1 MNQKAPFKVVGK
13 SIPRVDGLEK
23 ATGRARFAADI
34 SLPGTLT
41 GKVLRSP
48 YAHARIVRIDT
59 SAAKAIPGVYTV
71 ITGEDTPKIPW
82 GFFVADQ
89 WPLSVGKVR
98 YIGEEV
104 AAVAA
109 RDEETAERA
118 IRAIVVE
125 YEELPAVFDPDDAM
139 LEGAPQIH
147 EAANNVAT
155 HFRVERQDVEK
166 ALAGADVVVDETFQS
181 VLQWQCA
188 MEPIASIADYR
199 SNGNLVIWSNVS
211 GIFRAR
217 IQIARAM
224 AMDVGQIRIIQSA
237 VGGGFGGKSMDD
249 NNAVITALLA
259 KAARRPVRLVNT
271 REEDFIAGR
280 PRPMLRIRVRMGFK
294 LDGTMVG
301 KDIRVVA
308 DNGAYSGKA
317 PAAAGVAA
325 LRHDTLYLNDCVRSE
340 LFVVYTNK
348 VPTGAFRGFGNPSAE
363 WAVEQAF
370 DIGCERLGLDPR
382 EVALKNAAVPGRVSP
397 HGNRI
402 GSCELRACIERATD
416 MVGWTEKRAKRK
428 PFRGLGLA
436 LSAHVSGKRHFY
448 DYDGSSVVMQI
459 NSDGRIVI
467 LCGEGE
473 VGQGNTTILS
483 QIAAEELGVP
493 IETISFS
500 EADTETTP
508 FVLGAFASRLA
519 YVAGNAVRLAAE
531 AAKKE
536 LLTSAAEFME
546 MAVDELEIVEG
557 RVQSKYGQQRSNM
570 SMTIGEVASRRNFR
584 RHGKPIIVTGT
595 WDADSES
602 HGKDRYGSESGAFS
616 FCAHALEVEVDPE
629 TGKVSI
635 LDYAMATDCG
645 TVIHPALAAG
655 QIEGGLIQGIGYA
668 LTEGMMIE
676 DGQLQNPNF
685 SDYKIPCIKDIP
697 PQRNEFVP
705 SYEPTGPFGAKGAG
719 EISMDPVAAAI
730 GNAVADAIGERIHT
744 LPITPEKVLAAIDR
758 ARAAGRHP

>member
-1 MNQKAPFKVVGK
+1 MKYTKPLEIVGK
-13 SIPRVDGLEK
+13 SVPRLDGLEK

-34 SLPGTLT
+34 SLPGTLV
-41 GKVLRSP
+41 GKALRSP
-48 YAHARIVRIDT
+48 HAHARIVSIDV
-59 SAAKAIPGVYTV
+59 SAAKALPGVYAV
-71 ITGEDTPKIPW
+71 ITGDDTPKIPW

-109 RDEETAERA
+109 RDAETAERA
-118 IRAIVVE
+118 LRAIDVV
-125 YEELPAVFDPDDAM
+125 YEELPTVFDPDDAM
-139 LEGAPQIH
+139 LDSAPRIH
-147 EAANNVAT
+147 DAEKNIAT
-155 HFRVERQDVEK
+155 HFRVERGDVDR
-166 ALAGADVVVDETFQS
+166 ALAEADLVVDETFQS
-181 VLQWQCA
+181 MLQWQCA
-188 MEPIASIADYR
+188 MEPIASIADYHP
-199 SNGNLVIWSNVS
+199 NGKLTIWSNVS

-217 IQIARAM
+217 IQIARAL

-259 KAARRPVRLVNT
+259 KAARRPVKLVNT

-280 PRPMLRIRVRMGFK
+280 PRPMMRIRVRIGFK
-294 LDGTMVG
+294 SDGTMVG

-397 HGNRI
+397 HGNRV
-402 GSCELRACIERATD
+402 GSCELRACIERATE
-416 MVGWTEKRAKRK
+416 MIGWSEKRAKRK
-428 PFRGLGLA
+428 PFRGTGLA

-448 DYDGSSVVMQI
+448 DYDGSSVVMQV

-473 VGQGNTTILS
+473 VGQGNTTILA

-493 IETISFS
+493 LNSISIS

-519 YVAGNAVRLAAE
+519 YVAGNAVRAAAG
-531 AAKKE
+531 AAKRE
-536 LLTSAAEFME
+536 LLSSAAEFM
-546 MAVDELEIVEG
+546 AVPAEDLEIVNG
-557 RVQSKYGQQRSNM
+557 RIQSRIRQAAFKRVNDGWRGCFETKLPPRRLADHCDRQLGCGFGIARQRSVW
-570 SMTIGEVASRRNFR
+570 IGVGGFFILRPCGGGRDRSGDRPSGNPRLRYGHGFRHDHPSRARERSDRGRSYPRHRIRLDR
-584 RHGKPIIVTGT
+584 RHDDRRRTTAK
-595 WDADSES
+595 SEFL
-602 HGKDRYGSESGAFS
+602 R
-616 FCAHALEVEVDPE
+616 L
-629 TGKVSI
+629 
-635 LDYAMATDCG
+635 
-645 TVIHPALAAG
+645 
-655 QIEGGLIQGIGYA
+655 
-668 LTEGMMIE
+668 
-676 DGQLQNPNF
+676 
-685 SDYKIPCIKDIP
+685 
-697 PQRNEFVP
+697 
-705 SYEPTGPFGAKGAG
+705 
-719 EISMDPVAAAI
+719 
-730 GNAVADAIGERIHT
+730 
-744 LPITPEKVLAAIDR
+744 
-758 ARAAGRHP
+758 

>member
-1 MNQKAPFKVVGK
+1 MSGGTAELRVVGK
-13 SIPRVDGLEK
+13 NVRRADGLEK
-23 ATGRARFAADI
+23 VTGRARFAADKSVAGMLI
-34 SLPGTLT
+34 

-48 YAHARIVRIDT
+48 HPHARILRIDT
-59 SAAKAIPGVYTV
+59 AAAKAIPGVYAV
-71 ITGEDTPKIPW
+71 IAGDDTPKVQW
-82 GFFVADQ
+82 GFFVRDQ
-89 WPLSVGKVR
+89 YPLSVGKVR

-118 IRAIVVE
+118 LRAIVVE
-125 YEELPAVFDPDDAM
+125 YETLPAVFDAEAALQD
-139 LEGAPQIH
+139 GAVKVH
-147 EAANNVAT
+147 EAENNVAT
-155 HFRVERQDVEK
+155 HFKVERGDVDA
-166 ALAGADVVVDETFQS
+166 ALASADVLVDETFES
-181 VLQWQCA
+181 MFQWQSA
-188 MEPIASIADYR
+188 LEPIGCLAEYHPGGTIT
-199 SNGNLVIWSNVS
+199 LFTNVS

-217 IQIARAM
+217 NQIALAL
-224 AMDVGQIRIIQSA
+224 AIDPGQVRIVQST

-249 NNAVITALLA
+249 NNAVIAALLA
-259 KAARRPVRLVNT
+259 KATRRPVKLVNT

-280 PRPMLRIRVRMGFK
+280 PRPVMRIRVRIGFK
-294 LDGTMVG
+294 SDGTMVG

-402 GSCELRACIERATD
+402 GSCELRTCISRATE
-416 MVGWTEKRAKRK
+416 MVGWTEKRAARK
-428 PFRGLGLA
+428 PYRGLGLA

-448 DYDGSSVVMQI
+448 DYDGSSVVLKVNQ
-459 NSDGRIVI
+459 DGRILI

-473 VGQGNTTILS
+473 VGQGNTTILA
-483 QIAAEELGVP
+483 QIAAEELGIPYEHV
-493 IETISFS
+493 TIS

-519 YVAGNAVRLAAE
+519 YVAGNAVKVAAAE
-531 AAKKE
+531 ARRE
-536 LLTSAAEFME
+536 ILESASEFME
-546 MAVDELEIVEG
+546 VNAADLEIVDG
-557 RVQSKYGQQRSNM
+557 WVRLVGAPQMRM
-570 SMTIGEVASRRNFR
+570 SVGEVASKRNFR
-584 RHGKPIIVTGT
+584 RNGKPIIVTGS

-616 FCAHALEVEVDPE
+616 FCAHAVEVEVDPE
-629 TGKVSI
+629 TGKVTV
-635 LDYAMATDCG
+635 LDYAMATDSG
-645 TVIHPALAAG
+645 TIIHPALAQS
-655 QIEGGLIQGIGYA
+655 QIEGGLIQGVGYA
-668 LTEGMMIE
+668 LTEGILIE

-685 SDYKIPCIKDIP
+685 SDYKLPSIKDIP

-705 SYEPTGPFGAKGAG
+705 SYEPTGPYGAKGVG

-730 GNAVADAIGERIHT
+730 GNAVADAIGARIHQ
-744 LPITPEKVLAAIDR
+744 LPITPEKVLAALDR
-758 ARAAGRHP
+758 AREGRAHR